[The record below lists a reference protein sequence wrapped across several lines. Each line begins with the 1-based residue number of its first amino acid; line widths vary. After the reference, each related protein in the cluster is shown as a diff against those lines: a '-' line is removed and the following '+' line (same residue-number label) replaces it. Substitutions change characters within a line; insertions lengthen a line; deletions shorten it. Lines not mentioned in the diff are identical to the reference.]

1 MFIAPWLLVTTMLAG
16 GGGQS
21 IEGAPSAAV
30 VDQVFSRGNVSVA
43 PADQGS
49 SSSSSSSSSGPTAP
63 HAFGFGAMTGAG
75 TLGTGLLL
83 RGWFGD
89 RIGFDMRFLLSSS
102 EEVTETGIGEGGFNF
117 ELAPSVIVMLTK
129 SDQARTV
136 DIRPYIGGGV
146 NETRAGSN
154 TTITGS
160 PASGSGT
167 QVFGG
172 AEAAIRAVGGFA
184 ISAEVVYNKRSQAL
198 VAAGVKS
205 GVTGEVGFLFYVK

>member
-1 MFIAPWLLVTTMLAG
+1 MLIAPWLLVTTMLAG
-16 GGGQS
+16 GGLQS
-21 IEGAPSAAV
+21 MEVAPSTGA
-30 VDQVFSRGNVSVA
+30 VDQVFSVAKISFA
-43 PADQGS
+43 PAEQG

-102 EEVTETGIGEGGFNF
+102 QEVTETGISEGGFSF

-129 SDQARTV
+129 SDQSRGV

-146 NETRAGSN
+146 NDTRAGSN

-160 PASGSGT
+160 PVSGSGT